1 MAVDPFLT
9 TVGKILGDDGFVP
22 WVEEAAFKFSMYN
35 FVMAQRVNVMGD
47 MTGWNVRKVSEYRR
61 PKGAHK
67 LEEGEPIPVS
77 RLDRKRLAE
86 IEPEEWG
93 DKYLL
98 TDRRI
103 STDLE
108 DVVADAATALGYS
121 LGRKREQLLF
131 QALIEAADIAGHNLQ
146 LSGSDYQLAQAVQL
160 QAFYEGKSWGGDIY
174 HVIHPYQQLDIM
186 EELLDLEKS
195 ANPAFRNSMI
205 SSWTFGGFG
214 GLNVAVSGMV
224 PRNVTFRLVMAGAV
238 QGNTFRLRFGLEDTA
253 SITVGASVAAT
264 LTAIENALN
273 ALDVAVENGWT
284 FDATGTTY
292 DDIEVTSNA
301 YVDEEMQLEIG
312 QDADANEFDNVTG
325 GLVIQEVSA
334 TARAPFF
341 QRNAV
346 VYDRRSRLNA
356 FRSFDPDTR
365 TLKIGAYEVY
375 GVGPWNAR
383 LASYIETD
391 ATSPVAVP

>member
-9 TVGKILGDDGFVP
+9 TVGRVLGDDGFIP
-22 WVEEAAFKFSMYN
+22 WVEEAAFKYSMYA
-35 FVMAQRVNVMGD
+35 FTMAQRVLVMGD
-47 MTGWNVRKVSEYRR
+47 MTGWNVRKVSEYLR

-67 LEEGEPIPVS
+67 LQEGEPIPVS

-93 DKYLL
+93 DKYLI

-108 DVVADAATALGYS
+108 DIVADSVQALGYS

-131 QALIEAADIAGHNLQ
+131 QAVIEAAQIAGHNLN
-146 LSGSDYQLAQAVQL
+146 LGNSDYELGQAIQL
-160 QAFYEGKSWGGDIY
+160 QALYEGKAWNGDIF
-174 HVIHPYQQLDIM
+174 HVIHPYQQLDVM
-186 EELLDLEKS
+186 EQLLDLDNS

-224 PRNVTFRLVMAGAV
+224 PRNVTFRLVMGSAV
-238 QGNTFRLRFGLEDTA
+238 AGNTFKLRFGLEDTA
-253 SITVGASVAAT
+253 TITVGANIGAT

-273 ALDVAVENGWT
+273 ALPGAVANSWV
-284 FDATGTTY
+284 FDATGTLY
-292 DDIEVTSNA
+292 NDIEITSNA
-301 YVDEEMQLEIG
+301 YVDEEMQMEIG
-312 QDADANEFDNVTG
+312 LDADSDEFVNVTG
-325 GLVIQEVSA
+325 GLVIQEVKA
-334 TARAPFF
+334 RARAPFF
-341 QRNAV
+341 QRNSV

-356 FRSFDPDTR
+356 FRSFDPDVR
-365 TLKIGAYEVY
+365 TLKVGAYEVY

-383 LASYIETD
+383 YASYVETD
-391 ATSPVAVP
+391 ASSPVAVP